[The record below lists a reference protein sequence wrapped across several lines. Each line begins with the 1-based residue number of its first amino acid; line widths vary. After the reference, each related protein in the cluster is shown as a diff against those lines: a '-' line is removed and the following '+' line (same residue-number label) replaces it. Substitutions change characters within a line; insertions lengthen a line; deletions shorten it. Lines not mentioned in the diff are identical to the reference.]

1 MRPKNL
7 PEEQLAAVKKE
18 GKRKKMRRR
27 LKSADMIDG

>member
-1 MRPKNL
+1 MIIHL

>member
-18 GKRKKMRRR
+18 GKRRKMRRR

>member
-7 PEEQLAAVKKE
+7 PEEQFAAVKKE
-18 GKRKKMRRR
+18 GKRKKVRRR

>member
-1 MRPKNL
+1 MIIYL

-27 LKSADMIDG
+27 LKSADMMDG

>member
-7 PEEQLAAVKKE
+7 PEEQLATVKKE